1 MHASHN
7 EVNRSND
14 GSETEASRRPSGFER
29 DPSEYRPSDP
39 DVVLQ
44 KRERS
49 VPGGAIAA
57 CLERGE
63 ISSAGR
69 PGRVRF
75 AVEWLGVRYRLI
87 VERRENP
94 SEKHEIV
101 EICQPELQ
109 LWQGSK
115 EGGE

>member
-1 MHASHN
+1 MHASTT

-14 GSETEASRRPSGFER
+14 GSETEATRRPSGFER

-44 KRERS
+44 KRERG
-49 VPGGAIAA
+49 VPGEAIAA
-57 CLERGE
+57 CLKHGE
-63 ISSAGR
+63 VTNAGR

-75 AVEWLGVRYRLI
+75 AVEWMGGWYRLI

-109 LWQGSK
+109 LWQGGK
-115 EGGE
+115 EGGD

>member
-1 MHASHN
+1 MHASN
-7 EVNRSND
+7 TEANRSND
-14 GSETEASRRPSGFER
+14 GSETEATRTRSVFER

-44 KRERS
+44 KREQG

-63 ISSAGR
+63 ISSAGQ

-75 AVEWLGVRYRLI
+75 AVEWLGGRYRLI

-109 LWQGSK
+109 LWQGGK
-115 EGGE
+115 EGGD